1 MPRPRKNADLLAA
14 LVDRLVDAVAAHL
27 GGIGG
32 AAPSRSAGRTKRKP
46 TFSRAGIERIRT
58 AQKKRWAEYRKAKK
72 ALSGRQK

>member
-14 LVDRLVDAVAAHL
+14 LVDRLVDAVVAHL
-27 GGIGG
+27 RGIGG
-32 AAPSRSAGRTKRKP
+32 AARRKRKP

-58 AQKKRWAEYRKAKK
+58 AQKKRWAEYRKTKK

>member
-14 LVDRLVDAVAAHL
+14 LVDSLVEAVAAHL

-32 AAPSRSAGRTKRKP
+32 AARTKRKP